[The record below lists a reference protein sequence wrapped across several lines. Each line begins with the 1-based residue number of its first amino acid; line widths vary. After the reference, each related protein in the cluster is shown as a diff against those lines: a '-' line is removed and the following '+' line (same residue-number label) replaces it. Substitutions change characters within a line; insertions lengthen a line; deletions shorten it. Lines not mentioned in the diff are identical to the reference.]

1 MSEHGHCHDC
11 GGSDGH
17 HLMIVFTMEQMA
29 DIPRIREEKEQMS
42 LPVSVGLFI

>member
-1 MSEHGHCHDC
+1 MNMDIVMIVVEVTDII
-11 GGSDGH
+11 
-17 HLMIVFTMEQMA
+17 LMIVFTMEQMA